1 MFQNVTIPAGIDN
14 ANTDSFKE
22 VKVVAQA
29 MQADGFDT
37 WEAAFAAYDA
47 K

>member
-1 MFQNVTIPAGIDN
+1 MFQTVTIPAGIDN

-29 MQADGFDT
+29 IQADGFDT